1 MRLLV
6 TGAGGLL
13 GRAVVAEARSR
24 GWETLGLHHHAL
36 DVTDGAAV
44 REAIGR
50 WAAEVAGTSG
60 EREGRSGTA
69 VGVRTRERL
78 LAVNCAA
85 FSNVDRA
92 EAEAEEAMAV
102 NRDGA
107 GNLARAAAEAGVPLV
122 HLSTDYVF
130 DGKKET
136 PYLPQDQPAPLNVY
150 GISKLAGETAVRQA
164 GGEHVVV
171 RTSWLFGDTETG
183 FLPFV
188 VRGLREGEA
197 DDEPLRVVSDETSRP
212 TWVEDL
218 APALLDL
225 GEERFRSP
233 SPPETGDGTAER
245 PDLLHLANT
254 GYCTRLELAET
265 VREVLEEL
273 EGEVFPRPIVPVTSR
288 EFGAPARRPARSVLD
303 LTLGERVLGRGLPHW
318 RDALRR
324 FLFAGKAQHGAE

>member
-1 MRLLV
+1 MRLLL

-24 GWETLGLHHHAL
+24 GWDTLGLHHDAL
-36 DVTDGAAV
+36 DITDADAV
-44 REAIGR
+44 RETVAR
-50 WAAEVAGTSG
+50 FAAQAAGTSG
-60 EREGRSGTA
+60 EPGEGPRT
-69 VGVRTRERL
+69 VGGGEAHEKL

-92 EAEAEEAMAV
+92 EAEPEEAMAV

-150 GISKLAGETAVRQA
+150 GISKLAGEAAVRQA

-188 VRGLREGEA
+188 VRGLRDGEA

-225 GEERFRSP
+225 GEDRCGTGPGRS
-233 SPPETGDGTAER
+233 TGGGAAER

-265 VREVLEEL
+265 VREVLEERD
-273 EGEVFPRPIVPVTSR
+273 GRAFPRPIAPVTSR
-288 EFGAPARRPARSVLD
+288 AFGAPARRPARSVLD
-303 LTLGERVLGRGLPHW
+303 LALAERVLGRGLPHW

-324 FLFAGKAQHGAE
+324 FLFAGKA